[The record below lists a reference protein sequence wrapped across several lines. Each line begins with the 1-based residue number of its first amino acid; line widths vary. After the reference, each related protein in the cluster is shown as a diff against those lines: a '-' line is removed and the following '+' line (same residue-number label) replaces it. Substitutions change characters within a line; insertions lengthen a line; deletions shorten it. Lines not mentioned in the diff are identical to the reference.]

1 MSQLIE
7 SSLIYSVGD
16 LKLEVIYSYT
26 VGENSTWFYQGSP
39 HDVEIESITHFG
51 VEVYDI
57 LCSSLIT
64 EIMDAIDSD
73 IEP

>member
-26 VGENSTWFYQGSP
+26 VGEESTWFYQGSP
-39 HDVEIESITHFG
+39 HDV
-51 VEVYDI
+51 
-57 LCSSLIT
+57 
-64 EIMDAIDSD
+64 
-73 IEP
+73 

>member
-57 LCSSLIT
+57 LCPSIIEDIKES
-64 EIMDAIDSD
+64 IDSD

>member
-57 LCSSLIT
+57 LCSSLTT

>member
-26 VGENSTWFYQGSP
+26 VGEESTWFYQGSP
-39 HDVEIESITHFG
+39 HDVEIESITHFD

>member
-26 VGENSTWFYQGSP
+26 VGEESTWFYQGSP

-57 LCSSLIT
+57 LCSSLTT

>member
-1 MSQLIE
+1 MNQLIE

-26 VGENSTWFYQGSP
+26 VGEESTWFYQGSP